1 MSLFK
6 VTMDYRVDV
15 WTVER
20 KGGGA
25 VVVRLAGASKLK
37 VRWKASE
44 VTQADFSSR
53 EK

>member
-1 MSLFK
+1 MSLLK
-6 VTMDYRVDV
+6 VAMDYRVDG
-15 WTVER
+15 WTVKR

-25 VVVRLAGASKLK
+25 VVARLTGASKLK

-44 VTQADFSSR
+44 ITQADFSSR